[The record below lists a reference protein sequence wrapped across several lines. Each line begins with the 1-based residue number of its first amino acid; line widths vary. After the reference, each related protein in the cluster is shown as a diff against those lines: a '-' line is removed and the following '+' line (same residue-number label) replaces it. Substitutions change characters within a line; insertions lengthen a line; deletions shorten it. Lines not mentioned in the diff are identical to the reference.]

1 MLRRGLGL
9 VTLVLAGLGHGG
21 PSASAQTS
29 VPSRT
34 AFAHS
39 ISPVTALGATAAASP
54 GVRRG
59 AISRLALRPEE
70 SSASMTI
77 EVALT
82 MRDFAALQA
91 RIAAGEVIPR
101 AEMERLYFPTAADHQ
116 RVIDWLTRQ
125 GLTVTRTDAN
135 RVAVFAQGSVAA
147 IANAFQVT
155 FARVAATDGEYTSAI
170 SAPSLPADVATAV
183 LGIHGLQP
191 HLHPRRL
198 SAPARTANAAS
209 ASTQYLPAQIAAAY
223 NATNLGV
230 TGAGQTIA
238 IFAAAYP
245 ATSDLTT
252 FWKAA
257 GVSATTANIQQVN
270 VAGGPAASPT
280 VGSLEEACLDVE
292 WASGLAPGAT
302 IRIYGANE
310 NDPAL
315 FDEIFQQVY
324 ADLPSQPN
332 LHVFSVSYGGNEL
345 EVERDFLV
353 IEAQYM
359 ANLASAGVTVLVAS
373 GDTGAYAD
381 GVLQTTYPTSD
392 PDVTGVGG
400 TSLQLSSANAVT
412 SETVWNN
419 DSTDASGGGV
429 SVFFSRP
436 AWQTGAGLPAGTTR
450 CVPDVAAAADPNYG
464 ATVVYQG
471 KQVAIGGT
479 SWSTPTWAAFCALIN
494 QSRVAAGKP
503 PLGFLNP
510 KLYPL
515 ILTTAY
521 RDITS
526 GTNNY
531 YSAGVGYDLCTGLG
545 VPNVAALLAANLIT
559 PSTAPTVS
567 LQTGNAATTTGQPA
581 TFFVAAA
588 GAPTLA
594 YQWQRAPSGSSTFA
608 NLTDN
613 GTYVGSATSLLVVNG
628 TTAAMTGDQF
638 QCVVSNGS
646 GSVVSSPAASLTVNT
661 VGVTTFAGWPGSG
674 GIADG
679 TGWAARF
686 DAPGGVRLDSAGNAY
701 VADSSNATIRKIT
714 PAGVV
719 TTLAGSARVTGTTDG
734 TGSAARFNEP
744 GGVAT
749 DAAGNVYV
757 ADSGNYTIRKI
768 TPAGVV
774 TTLAGTGG
782 SQGSVDGTGTAAR
795 FYDPENLTVDSA
807 GNVYVADGSGE
818 TIRKVTPAGVVT
830 TIAGTANQAGSTNG
844 TGTAARFNDP
854 TGIALDTAGNLYIAD
869 NANNTVRKLTPA
881 GVETTLAGTAGRS
894 GSTDGTGTSA
904 RFYQPAGIGVDSAGN
919 VWVADYGNGTVREIS
934 VAGVVTTAAGLA
946 GSFENVNGL
955 PSVARFEAPSDIG
968 FDPAGNVYVSDPIDQ
983 TIRRI
988 VPGMLP
994 QFATQPTSV
1003 TINAGQ
1009 NASFTATAT
1018 SSTAFTYQWQV
1029 LASGG
1034 STWTNLTNSGTYA
1047 GVTTSTLTVVGAT
1060 VALDGS
1066 QFQCVATNG
1075 AGSVASSAA
1084 ALFVLGA
1091 PSISTGAQSQTQS
1104 AAAGGSVTLSVSA
1117 TGRSLSYQ
1125 WLFNG
1130 APLANSAAVS
1140 GVTTASLT
1148 LTNLTSANAGV
1159 YSVVVTNSYGT
1170 ATTTVATLTI
1180 LTARLTN
1187 LSSRALVGTG
1197 ANNLIVGF
1205 VIGGTGS
1212 KQILL
1217 RGAGP
1222 ALLNFGI
1229 TAYLTNPV
1237 LTLNSASGTVLA
1249 SNTGWGGTS
1258 ALASLFSQV
1267 GAFPWSATSAD
1278 SALALGSS
1286 SYPPLTAGAY
1296 TASVAG
1302 VNGGTGVA
1310 LAEIYDADT
1319 GTPTARLINI
1329 SSRANVATG
1338 ANILIAG
1345 FTVGGAGSEKVLIR
1359 GIGPGLAAYGV
1370 AGTLA
1375 VPQLTLY
1382 DVNGN
1387 IIATNLNGWSNA
1399 PVLGAAPVAA
1409 SASVQSASAA
1419 VMASVGAFTLTANS
1433 NDTAMLATLPAGSY
1447 TAQVAGTGTA
1457 TGVSLIEVYEVP
1469 Q

>member
-332 LHVFSVSYGGNEL
+332 LHVFSVSFGGNEL

-400 TSLQLSSANAVT
+400 TSLQLSSSNTVT
-412 SETVWNN
+412 SETVWDN
-419 DSTDASGGGV
+419 DSSDASGGGV
-429 SVFFSRP
+429 SAFFARP
-436 AWQTGAGLPAGTTR
+436 SWQTGAGVPAGATR

-494 QSRVAAGKP
+494 QSRVAAGKT

-515 ILTTAY
+515 VLTSAF

-531 YSAGVGYDLCTGLG
+531 YSAGVGYDLSTGLG
-545 VPNVAALLAANLIT
+545 VPNVAALLAASLIT
-559 PSTAPTVS
+559 PSAAPVLS
-567 LQTGNAATTTGQPA
+567 LQTGNAATTAGQPA

-594 YQWQRAPSGSSTFA
+594 YQWQRAPSGSSAFS

-628 TTAAMTGDQF
+628 TTSAMTGDQF

-646 GSVVSSPAASLTVNT
+646 GSVVSSPAASLTVNA

-674 GIADG
+674 GSADG

-686 DAPGGVRLDSAGNAY
+686 DAPGAVRLDSSGNAY
-701 VADSSNATIRKIT
+701 VADSSNATIRRIT

-719 TTLAGSARVTGTTDG
+719 TTFAGSARVTGTADG
-734 TGSAARFNEP
+734 AGSAARFNEP

-749 DAAGNVYV
+749 DSAGNVYV

-768 TPAGVV
+768 TPAGMV

-782 SQGSVDGTGTAAR
+782 AQGSVDGAGSAAR
-795 FYDPENLTVDSA
+795 FYDPENLTVDSV
-807 GNVYVADGSGE
+807 GNIYVADGAGD

-830 TIAGTANQAGSTNG
+830 TLAGSANQAGSTNA

-854 TGIALDTAGNLYIAD
+854 TGIALDSVGNLYIAD
-869 NANNTVRKLTPA
+869 NGNNTVRKLTPA
-881 GVETTLAGTAGRS
+881 GVVTTLAGTAGRS
-894 GSTDGTGTSA
+894 GSTDGTATSA

-946 GSFENVNGL
+946 GTFENVNGL
-955 PSVARFEAPSDIG
+955 PLAARFEAPSDIG

-994 QFATQPTSV
+994 QFTSQPAAV

-1029 LASGG
+1029 LVSGG
-1034 STWTNLTNSGTYA
+1034 SSWANLTNSGTYA
-1047 GVTTSTLTVVGAT
+1047 GATTATLTVVGAT

-1066 QFQCVATNG
+1066 QFQCVATNAAG
-1075 AGSVASSAA
+1075 AVASSAA
-1084 ALFVLGA
+1084 SLFVLGPPA
-1091 PSISTGAQSQTQS
+1091 ISTTAQAQS
-1104 AAAGGSVTLSVSA
+1104 AAAGGSVTLSVA
-1117 TGRSLSYQ
+1117 AAGRSLTYQ

-1130 APLANSAAVS
+1130 APLANSATVS
-1140 GVTTASLT
+1140 GATTASLT
-1148 LTNLTSANAGV
+1148 LSKLTTANAGV

-1170 ATTTVATLTI
+1170 ATTTVATLSI

-1229 TAYLTNPV
+1229 TGYLTNPV
-1237 LTLNSASGTVLA
+1237 LTLNSAAGTVLA
-1249 SNTGWGGTS
+1249 ANTGWGGTS
-1258 ALASLFSQV
+1258 ALSSLFTQV
-1267 GAFPWSATSAD
+1267 GAFPWSPTSSD

-1286 SYPPLTAGAY
+1286 SYPALAAGAY

-1329 SSRANVATG
+1329 SSRANVAPG

-1345 FTVGGAGSEKVLIR
+1345 FTVGGAGSDKVLIR
-1359 GIGPGLAAYGV
+1359 GIGPGLTAYGLTGV
-1370 AGTLA
+1370 LA

-1419 VMASVGAFTLTANS
+1419 VMTSVGAFALTAGS
-1433 NDTAMLATLPAGSY
+1433 NDTALLATLPAGSY
-1447 TAQVAGTGTA
+1447 TAQVAGIGNA